1 MSTIKKEQHEML
13 ERAASVHGET
23 WAGWICKSIIENN
36 DSGLRGDGLSDALNN
51 ARLSFVKTQPFTR
64 YFQQIKTMDDKF
76 VLTNFHT
83 IMGLYFKQRF
93 LETVHADIELLKRTW
108 ETVVME
114 EKNKRV
120 MEMNKKVPSLQGMTF
135 NSLCSPQGGSNKMK
149 LVKDKMKLVIKKRN
163 LSNKGDGETLNI
175 DRSVDQEKEG
185 PKQKKQ
191 RQFNTQFNLMPKKT
205 NLSEW
210 HCENYLTCGT
220 GYQSLIYKHPKEA
233 LKKKGKLSK
242 YNQLKFDEFEKYWG
256 ESILSSAYNMQ
267 VYFKK
272 CGAATSEPEVSS
284 SDLFPNEKFKS
295 DMYPSIDLDRSAYSK
310 KLLKKL
316 DGCQWGRKMYPCP
329 ICFKIGVQK
338 ANPQLGH
345 SLNLTKTS
353 LFYGFAYALQCGVQK
368 IFHNGTRS
376 DVLKKIGT
384 KYAWTNEGV
393 AADEFC
399 DNQSVRCCD
408 NCKRMRRD
416 MKQGAKKE
424 VKKYA
429 YEANCFKEFEHLS
442 ISFGRKIALSDAL
455 ATLCNLVNGG
465 AQNKY
470 TIGENITSIYLE
482 ENLKTNDLE
491 VNVSINPSISL
502 MKLESQVASNLAQV
516 VNKSGAPVVVGLDG
530 SNSSSLK

>member
-1 MSTIKKEQHEML
+1 MSTIKNEQHEML

-36 DSGLRGDGLSDALNN
+36 DASGLRGDGPSDALNN

-64 YFQQIKTMDDKF
+64 CFQQIKTMDDKF
-76 VLTNFHT
+76 VLTNFDT
-83 IMGLYFKQRF
+83 IVGLYFKQRF
-93 LETVHADIELLKRTW
+93 LETVHADIELLKKTW

-114 EKNKRV
+114 EKNKRE

-135 NSLCSPQGGSNKMK
+135 NSLCSPEGGSNKMK
-149 LVKDKMKLVIKKRN
+149 TGSSLVIKKRN
-163 LSNKGDGETLNI
+163 LSSKGDGKL
-175 DRSVDQEKEG
+175 DKQQEEE
-185 PKQKKQ
+185 PKQKKA
-191 RQFNTQFNLMPKKT
+191 RQINTIVGPKKT

-272 CGAATSEPEVSS
+272 CGAATSEPEVFS

-295 DMYPSIDLDRSAYSK
+295 DMYPSIDLDRCAYSK

-376 DVLKKIGT
+376 DVLKKMGT

-408 NCKRMRRD
+408 KCKSMRRD
-416 MKQGAKKE
+416 MKQGAKQGAKKE

-442 ISFGRKIALSDAL
+442 VSFGRKIALSDAL

-482 ENLKTNDLE
+482 ENLETSDLE

-516 VNKSGAPVVVGLDG
+516 VNKSGDVGGDG
-530 SNSSSLK
+530 NNSSSLK